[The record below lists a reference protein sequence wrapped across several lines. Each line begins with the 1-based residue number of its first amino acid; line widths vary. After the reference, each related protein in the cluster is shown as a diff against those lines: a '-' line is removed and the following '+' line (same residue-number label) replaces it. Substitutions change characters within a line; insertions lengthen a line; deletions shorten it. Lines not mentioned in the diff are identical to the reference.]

1 MTPQEKNAHDN
12 LVHAGEFTKIEN
24 TAIVYVLR
32 GWFAALSGIPG
43 ALEASDDVWATTTL
57 FEHFTSELNGDPTT
71 RTKQSN
77 EVQAEL
83 ALRAKASQ
91 DRLNKILGADTDED
105 ERINDLTDRIV
116 DEVLTKFGLK

>member
-1 MTPQEKNAHDN
+1 VSARSGE
-12 LVHAGEFTKIEN
+12 VHF
-24 TAIVYVLR
+24 
-32 GWFAALSGIPG
+32 
-43 ALEASDDVWATTTL
+43 
-57 FEHFTSELNGDPTT
+57 
-71 RTKQSN
+71 
-77 EVQAEL
+77 QAEL